1 MASTIGPLEGASA
14 HHLRHGTLDGRD
26 ERVDGGRPFP
36 QCPVECTG
44 CDPAPASA
52 GGFPSPKRPLQG
64 GALVLAS
71 ILAFLLPLLAALA
84 GALLAGD
91 GSLRQL
97 VGAAGG
103 LIMASTLIAVI
114 AGGVRRSL
122 SEGA

>member
-14 HHLRHGTLDGRD
+14 NHLRHGTPEGRH
-26 ERVDGGRPFP
+26 ERIDGGRPFP

-44 CDPAPASA
+44 CDPAPAS
-52 GGFPSPKRPLQG
+52 KRPLQG

-71 ILAFLLPLLAALA
+71 ILAFLLPLLAALT

-97 VGAAGG
+97 IGAAAG
-103 LIMASTLIAVI
+103 LIVASTLAALT
-114 AGGVRRSL
+114 AGGGRRSP